1 MPRTYTQY
9 YFDNQAQKAEIKQ
22 AMTAAI
28 PAGVTY
34 YNLVMALTEL
44 LQDWARLAFAD
55 EVNHYDPKSDR
66 GAD

>member
-1 MPRTYTQY
+1 MTPRSYTQH

-44 LQDWARLAFAD
+44 LQDWAHLAFAD
-55 EVNHYDPKSDR
+55 ETNHYDPKSND
-66 GAD
+66 GA